1 MHEVPKG
8 KITCIEK
15 CVLRGTR
22 PRYIGFNARIPA
34 HGAQIADPVVR
45 VRTDGGA
52 WGLGWSR
59 IGEDEASGRCSA
71 RRSAISS
78 NSPMAACPR
87 AATSTCRCGIWWR
100 G

>member
-34 HGAQIADPVVR
+34 HGSQISDPVVR
-45 VRTDGGA
+45 IRTDGGA

-59 IGEDEASGRCSA
+59 IGEDE
-71 RRSAISS
+71 
-78 NSPMAACPR
+78 
-87 AATSTCRCGIWWR
+87 
-100 G
+100 

>member
-22 PRYIGFNARIPA
+22 PRYIGFNARIPVHGTQISGPGRQGA
-34 HGAQIADPVVR
+34 HGRRGVGPGVVSHWR
-45 VRTDGGA
+45 DR
-52 WGLGWSR
+52 
-59 IGEDEASGRCSA
+59 SA
-71 RRSAISS
+71 RAARQGDRRSL
-78 NSPMAACPR
+78 PTPR
-87 AATSTCRCGIWWR
+87 RLPTRGPQPRPSRCGIWWR

>member
-34 HGAQIADPVVR
+34 HGSQISDPVVR
-45 VRTDGGA
+45 IPHGHWGV
-52 WGLGWSR
+52 GLGLVP
-59 IGEDEASGRCSA
+59 D
-71 RRSAISS
+71 
-78 NSPMAACPR
+78 
-87 AATSTCRCGIWWR
+87 
-100 G
+100 